1 MAYSNA
7 NQTFDNTPNTGTP
20 FDIQTSYQTDLFGNV
35 AAHGG
40 GSMGVGSFKIRSLDE
55 ALKLYRPYD
64 TAISSMVA
72 MIGAS
77 ETVNNVVHEW
87 GEDDEI
93 LPFDLVGDSTPENA
107 ADVINNVA
115 GGTPYVP
122 ATSGV
127 HIEVSLD
134 EAKKARINRKV
145 RYVNASGTYTYAVI
159 TDIIDTNSLKGLVLA
174 AIDGNTLP
182 LAGSADVS
190 VQILDSSFGGDLNY
204 DPQPMG
210 TNPTMKYTYLQQIV
224 GFGKWTERAENE
236 ANLFAQPQRAMEQ
249 AMQDFNRQLETNT
262 LYGVR
267 GRRSLSTGDFQYF
280 SEGVHDT
287 TKTQNY
293 HTSDLQTGGAFDAT
307 KFKKALYNFVKYN
320 YGAESGGPKVRQMF
334 IDGNFSNYLDQAFED
349 KQRFQ
354 GNTFV
359 GGVMVSRFELSD
371 GIIDFVRNPFF
382 EIQHPIPNASLRQS
396 GNSRAY
402 GLLLPVGESLTRL
415 TFQGEGVRDDTYKVN
430 GGDVENIYRIRG
442 TVGTKHALRQWSAV
456 FEEVA

>member
-1 MAYSNA
+1 MAYSKT
-7 NQTFDNTPNTGTP
+7 QTFDNTPNTGTP
-20 FDIQTSYQTDLFGNV
+20 FDIQTSYQSDLFGNV

-40 GSMGVGSFKIRSLDE
+40 GSMGVGSFKIRSLDQ

-72 MIGAS
+72 MIGGS

-93 LPFDLVGDSTPENA
+93 LPFDITGNA
-107 ADVINNVA
+107 GPTNADTVVNNVD
-115 GGTPYVP
+115 GGSPYVAAP
-122 ATSGV
+122 TGTFELATG
-127 HIEVSLD
+127 D
-134 EAKKARINRKV
+134 GAKVRVNRKI
-145 RYVNASGTYTYAVI
+145 RYHNTDGGYTYAIVTAI
-159 TDIIDTNSLKGLVLA
+159 SGDTLTLSSL
-174 AIDGNTLP
+174 DGTTNLKK
-182 LAGSADVS
+182 AYADDASAQV
-190 VQILDSSFGGDLNY
+190 LDSSFGGDLNY
-204 DPQPMG
+204 SAQPMG
-210 TNPTMKYTYLQQIV
+210 ANPSMKYTYLQQIV

-262 LYGVR
+262 LYGTR
-267 GRRSLSTGDFQYF
+267 AKRTLSNGDFQYF
-280 SEGVHDT
+280 SEGIHET

-382 EIQHPIPNASLRQS
+382 EIQHPIPLASLRQS
-396 GNSRAY
+396 GTSRAY

-415 TFQGEGVRDDTYKVN
+415 TFQGEGVRDDVYKVN

>member
-1 MAYSNA
+1 MAYSKT
-7 NQTFDNTPNTGTP
+7 QTFDNTPNTGTP
-20 FDIQTSYQTDLFGNV
+20 FDIQTSYQSDLFGNV
-35 AAHGG
+35 AAHAG

-77 ETVNNVVHEW
+77 ETVDNVVHEW

-93 LPFDLVGDSTPENA
+93 LPFDLTGDATPTNA
-107 ADVINNVA
+107 NTVVNNVD
-115 GGTPYVP
+115 GGSPFVA
-122 ATSGV
+122 ATTGTF
-127 HIEVSLD
+127 ELATGD
-134 EAKKARINRKV
+134 GAKVRVNRKI
-145 RYVNASGTYTYAVI
+145 RYHNIDGGYTYAIVTAI
-159 TDIIDTNSLKGLVLA
+159 SGDTLTLSSL
-174 AIDGNTLP
+174 DGTTNLKK
-182 LAGSADVS
+182 AYADDASAQV
-190 VQILDSSFGGDLNY
+190 LDSSFGGDLNY
-204 DPQPMG
+204 SPQPMG
-210 TNPTMKYTYLQQIV
+210 ANPSMKYTYVQQIV

-262 LYGVR
+262 LYGIR
-267 GRRSLSTGDFQYF
+267 AKRTLSNGDTQYF
-280 SEGVHDT
+280 SEGIHET
-287 TKTQNY
+287 TKAQNY
-293 HTSDLQTGGAFDAT
+293 HTSDLQTAGAFDAS

-396 GNSRAY
+396 GTARAY

-415 TFQGEGVRDDTYKVN
+415 TMQGEGVRDDVYKVN